1 MSAEKKKVNR
11 VLAEGEVTNH
21 AHRADV
27 GEVIEQEGRRL
38 FVTDRP
44 AKVNHEEHKTV
55 TVPPGQHEVRRV
67 KEFDHFAEEARE
79 VAD

>member
-1 MSAEKKKVNR
+1 MSNKKKVNR
-11 VLAEGEVTNH
+11 VLADGELTGH

-55 TVPPGQHEVRRV
+55 TVPPGKHVIGRV